1 VVFEDLVAVA
11 PFALTHSMPS
21 MASFRSR
28 RNSSN
33 HMGVGSF
40 PLMFPNVLNN
50 SPAKQVMTRLAVFS
64 IQSISHTTFK
74 YGRFVNMTRGSLPLW
89 HGQILE
95 DSEAYV
101 VFLRTNV
108 NTNSGFFSFEK
119 HDISME
125 RNDIRKEANNT
136 QSVDYT
142 FLTSGLTSSPASLTK
157 WVDGCNIWVARIG
170 SCITSACAVRWA

>member
-21 MASFRSR
+21 IASFWSR
-28 RNSSN
+28 RNSSS
-33 HMGVGSF
+33 HMRVGSF
-40 PLMFPNVLNN
+40 PLMFPNVLNKVFSN
-50 SPAKQVMTRLAVFS
+50 DAFAVFS

-74 YGRFVNMTRGSLPLW
+74 YGRGSLPLW

-125 RNDIRKEANNT
+125 RYDIRKEANNT

-157 WVDGCNIWVARIG
+157 WVDGCNICVARIG